1 MVQGGL
7 RRGLTAMGV
16 VTKPSNNL
24 RSECKWLKENNS
36 LQDDKQLALKVINS
50 NALNKRPRLDRVS
63 QDTSTSSITPLSSFS
78 KNTQLQQRESQSP
91 SKQKRPIPTAPRQVL
106 NYSTQKRDRNEL
118 QCLLIQCLKS
128 QNKMLLQR
136 CRISESTS
144 LSEDAKRTQIAHRII
159 PELSKV
165 MSQMA
170 ALEEEL
176 SNFSQINDTSTD
188 NTHSTAIPSPEEINP
203 AGEILE
209 APKPVTAGS
218 LSFSSNPVQS
228 ELVQVLEDDEN
239 DDMEPIVVSQKDQR
253 KTPAMTPLSQQES
266 ESEQSKRSNSRNL
279 RNRENSVNYKIP
291 EHDDPF
297 DYVMGVTEDNREAS
311 DITMD
316 AENDV
321 GSNYLKSDDQIEDEV
336 HQSDLDFVVMD
347 EDAHDSVDRS
357 YQASQLVALS
367 ESQRQEIENDSIE
380 MILSSPQMKETQSSH
395 TGENVERI
403 DLIEDDFEKDQIVED
418 TIMNEY
424 EGAPFVRNM
433 NANLSHSD
441 LELIVSEE
449 NEEEGAEA
457 ISDSDLE
464 KFDEERENRA
474 QVTDIKELD
483 DDLKIINERKLE
495 EEDFLPTPIMVKQ
508 ENPPELIPK
517 IHNTLDNLD
526 DDDDD
531 LLRDIARGDQ
541 NKTVLNQPQPRYPW
555 SDEVDHRLHQ
565 NFGLRSFRRNQLQA
579 VNSTLAGKDV
589 FVLMPTG
596 GGKSLCYQLPAIV
609 KSGKTRG
616 TTIVISPLISLM
628 QDQVEHL
635 LNNNIKA
642 SMFSSRST
650 ADQRR
655 QTFNLFIHGL
665 LDLVYISP
673 EMISASEQCKKGI
686 KKLHSDGKLARIVV
700 DEAHCV
706 SNWGHDFRPDY
717 KELKYFKR
725 TYPHVPMMALTAT
738 ASEQVRLDVIHNL
751 ELKDPVF
758 LKQSFN
764 RTNLFYGVVRK
775 TKQTIAEICDSIN
788 TRFVN
793 QTGIIYCHSKNSCEQ
808 TAIQI
813 QRNGIKCA
821 FYHAGMEPEERLD
834 IQRAWQN
841 DELQVICATIAF
853 GMGIDKPDVR
863 FVYHYTVPRTLEGYY
878 QETGRAGRD
887 GKPSFCITYYTFRD
901 VRAIQTM
908 IQKDKNLDKDN
919 KEKHLNKLQNVM
931 MYCENGIDCRRKLV
945 LSYFNEEFDAK
956 DCHKN
961 CDNCCNSFKVA
972 TEQRDVTEDAKKIVN
987 LVNELQDSR
996 VTLIYCQDIFKG
1008 SRSSK
1013 IVQAGHTE
1021 LEYHAAGK
1029 SLPKSDVE
1037 RIFFQL
1043 INLGILAEYSIV
1055 NNSGFASNYVKLGK
1069 RARELLRGTLP
1080 VQMQFNVTNSRPNSG
1095 LDSSV
1100 PPSLPSTSRIN
1111 GKTVSSGGTNKRD
1124 NQSVEPISLNNEDEW
1139 KSTQE
1144 LSELTH
1150 AYEALKETS
1159 MNAGYRMNPPV
1170 TNFLPD
1176 SALRKLVKMLPLS
1189 ESEFSSIPEIGLR
1202 HAKKF
1207 KVFKKTILELR
1218 RRRNNLG
1225 NFGSGNDINTSNSIV
1240 LSEGSLPDNS
1250 AIASKFSA
1258 IDFAE
1263 SQKNEEIIKQIRM
1276 SQQKPIRPAGR
1287 VSRPTYTKN
1296 RYKRRR

>member
-1 MVQGGL
+1 MSMVS
-7 RRGLTAMGV
+7 
-16 VTKPSNNL
+16 KPSNNL
-24 RSECKWLKENNS
+24 RSECKWLKETNS
-36 LQDDKQLALKVINS
+36 LQEEKELALKVINS
-50 NALNKRPRLDRVS
+50 NTLNKRPRVDKVS
-63 QDTSTSSITPLSSFS
+63 QETSVSSITPLSSF
-78 KNTQLQQRESQSP
+78 NNDTQLPQRESQSQ
-91 SKQKRPIPTAPRQVL
+91 SKQKQPPLPTAPRQVP
-106 NYSTQKRDRNEL
+106 NYSTQRRDRSEL
-118 QCLLIQCLKS
+118 QRLLIGCLKS
-128 QNKMLLQR
+128 QNKLLLRR

-144 LSEDAKRTQIAHRII
+144 LSEDAKRTQIVDGIK
-159 PELSKV
+159 PELSKL
-165 MSQMA
+165 MSQMTT
-170 ALEEEL
+170 LEEEL
-176 SNFSQINDTSTD
+176 DILSQSNDTNLSTD
-188 NTHSTAIPSPEEINP
+188 RTHSTVIPSPEEMNP
-203 AGEILE
+203 GDEISAAPEPAATE
-209 APKPVTAGS
+209 ALLFSSKPVQ
-218 LSFSSNPVQS
+218 N
-228 ELVQVLEDDEN
+228 ELVQVLEEDD
-239 DDMEPIVVSQKDQR
+239 DDMEPMIVSQKDQQR
-253 KTPAMTPLSQQES
+253 ASTMTPLSQQES
-266 ESEQSKRSNSRNL
+266 ESEQARRSIAARNL
-279 RNRENSVNYKIP
+279 RNRENNVNYRIP
-291 EHDDPF
+291 DHDDPF
-297 DYVMGVTEDNREAS
+297 DYVMGVAENHGEAS
-311 DITMD
+311 DVTMD
-316 AENDV
+316 AEDDID
-321 GSNYLKSDDQIEDEV
+321 SNYLKSDDGTENKVD
-336 HQSDLDFVVMD
+336 QSDLDFVVMD
-347 EDAHDSVDRS
+347 EEARDSIDRS
-357 YQASQLVALS
+357 YQDSQWPGLS
-367 ESQRQEIENDSIE
+367 ESQKQDIENDSIE
-380 MILSSPQMKETQSSH
+380 MILSSPQPKMTQTSPAD
-395 TGENVERI
+395 ENVERI

-418 TIMNEY
+418 TMMNDY
-424 EGAPFVRNM
+424 GVAPFVRNM
-433 NANLSHSD
+433 NANLSNSD
-441 LELIVSEE
+441 LELIVSEG
-449 NEEEGAEA
+449 NEEEEAEA

-474 QVTDIKELD
+474 QVPDIKELD

-508 ENPPELIPK
+508 ENPPELITK
-517 IHNTLDNLD
+517 IHKSQDILD

-531 LLRDIARGDQ
+531 LLRDIAKGDQ
-541 NKTVLNQPQPRYPW
+541 DKAVVHQPQPRYAW
-555 SDEVDHRLHQ
+555 SDEVDYRLHQ
-565 NFGLRSFRRNQLQA
+565 SFGLRSFRPNQLQA

-642 SMFSSRST
+642 SMFSSRGT

-665 LDLVYISP
+665 LDLIYISP
-673 EMISASEQCKKGI
+673 EMISASEQCKRGI
-686 KKLHSDGKLARIVV
+686 KKLHNDGKLARIVV

-725 TYPHVPMMALTAT
+725 EYPHVPMMALTAT

-764 RTNLFYGVVRK
+764 RKNLFYGVVRK
-775 TKQTIAEICDSIN
+775 TKNTIAEICESIN
-788 TRFVN
+788 TRFAN

-808 TAIQI
+808 TAAQI
-813 QRNGIKCA
+813 QRNGIRCA
-821 FYHAGMEPEERLD
+821 FYHAGMEPDERSD
-834 IQRAWQN
+834 VQRAWQN
-841 DELQVICATIAF
+841 DDLQVICATVAF
-853 GMGIDKPDVR
+853 GMGIDKADVR

-901 VRAIQTM
+901 VRSIQTM

-931 MYCENGIDCRRKLV
+931 MYCENGLDCRRKLV

-972 TEQRDVTEDAKKIVN
+972 TEQRDVTEDAKKIVK
-987 LVNELQDSR
+987 LVDELQDSR

-1021 LEYHAAGK
+1021 LEFHGAGK
-1029 SLPKSDVE
+1029 SMPKSDVE

-1043 INLGILAEYSIV
+1043 INLGILAEYPIV

-1069 RARELLRGTLP
+1069 RARELLRGALP
-1080 VQMQFNVTNSRPNSG
+1080 VQMQFNMSSSRPNSG
-1095 LDSSV
+1095 LDSNAL
-1100 PPSLPSTSRIN
+1100 PPSSSTSRISSR
-1111 GKTVSSGGTNKRD
+1111 TVNLGGNKRD
-1124 NQSVEPISLNNEDEW
+1124 NHTVEPISLNNENEW

-1150 AYEALKETS
+1150 AYETLKEAS

-1170 TNFLPD
+1170 TNFIPD
-1176 SALRKLVKMLPLS
+1176 AALRKLAKKLPIS
-1189 ESEFSSIPEIGLR
+1189 ESEFSSMPEIGPR

-1207 KVFKKTILELR
+1207 KVFRKTIMELR
-1218 RRRNNLG
+1218 RRRSNLG
-1225 NFGSGNDINTSNSIV
+1225 GGNDINASNSIV

-1250 AIASKFSA
+1250 VVASRFIAMDS
-1258 IDFAE
+1258 AE
-1263 SQKNEEIIKQIRM
+1263 SQQNEEIIRQIRM
-1276 SQQKPIRPAGR
+1276 SQQRSTQPSQPSQRTGR
-1287 VSRPTYTKN
+1287 ASKSSYSKKRF
-1296 RYKRRR
+1296 KRRG

>member
-1 MVQGGL
+1 MS
-7 RRGLTAMGV
+7 M

-24 RSECKWLKENNS
+24 RSECKWLKETSS
-36 LQDDKQLALKVINS
+36 LQEDKELALRVIN
-50 NALNKRPRLDRVS
+50 NNTLNKRPRVDRVS
-63 QDTSTSSITPLSSFS
+63 QEALTSSITPSSSFS
-78 KNTQLQQRESQSP
+78 KDTQSQQRESQSQ
-91 SKQKRPIPTAPRQVL
+91 SKQKQRPLPTAPRQVP
-106 NYSTQKRDRNEL
+106 NYLTQRRDRNEL
-118 QCLLIQCLKS
+118 QCLLIRCLKS
-128 QNKMLLQR
+128 QNRLLLQR

-144 LSEDAKRTQIAHRII
+144 LSEDAKRTQIVNGIK
-159 PELSKV
+159 PELSRL

-176 SNFSQINDTSTD
+176 DSPSQANDKNSSTD
-188 NTHSTAIPSPEEINP
+188 HTHSTVIASPEEMNP
-203 AGEILE
+203 VSEILE
-209 APKPVTAGS
+209 APEPVAAKD
-218 LSFSSNPVQS
+218 LSFSSKPAPN
-228 ELVQVLEDDEN
+228 ELVQVLEEDDDD
-239 DDMEPIVVSQKDQR
+239 DDMEPIIVSQKDQPR
-253 KTPAMTPLSQQES
+253 TPTMTPLSQHES
-266 ESEQSKRSNSRNL
+266 ESEQHQRNMAIRNL
-279 RNRENSVNYKIP
+279 RNRENNVNYRIP

-311 DITMD
+311 DDTMD
-316 AENDV
+316 AEDDD
-321 GSNYLKSDDQIEDEV
+321 GSNYLSSDEEVEDKA

-347 EDAHDSVDRS
+347 QDARDSIDRS
-357 YQASQLVALS
+357 YQDSQLPALS
-367 ESQRQEIENDSIE
+367 ESQRQDIENDSIE
-380 MILSSPQMKETQSSH
+380 MILSSPQPKRTETSPA
-395 TGENVERI
+395 GKNVERI

-418 TIMNEY
+418 TMINDY
-424 EGAPFVRNM
+424 GDTPFVRNL
-433 NANLSHSD
+433 NANLSNSD
-441 LELIVSEE
+441 LELIVSED
-449 NEEEGAEA
+449 NEEEEAEA

-474 QVTDIKELD
+474 QVPDIKELD

-508 ENPPELIPK
+508 ENPLELTTK
-517 IHNTLDNLD
+517 MHKSQDSLDE
-526 DDDDD
+526 DDDD
-531 LLRDIARGDQ
+531 LLRDIAKGDQ
-541 NKTVLNQPQPRYPW
+541 DKVIVNQPRYPW
-555 SDEVDHRLHQ
+555 SDEVDHRLRQ
-565 NFGLRSFRRNQLQA
+565 NFGLKCFRPNQLQA

-665 LDLVYISP
+665 LDLIYISP

-725 TYPHVPMMALTAT
+725 TYPNVPMMALTAT

-775 TKQTIAEICDSIN
+775 TKHTIAEICDSIN
-788 TRFVN
+788 TRFAN

-808 TAIQI
+808 TAAQI

-841 DELQVICATIAF
+841 DDLQVICATVAF

-931 MYCENGIDCRRKLV
+931 MFCENGIDCRRKLV

-972 TEQRDVTEDAKKIVN
+972 TEQRDVTEDAKKIVK
-987 LVNELQDSR
+987 LVSELQDSR

-1029 SLPKSDVE
+1029 SMPKSDVE

-1069 RARELLRGTLP
+1069 RAHELLRGTLP
-1080 VQMQFNVTNSRPNSG
+1080 VQMQFNVSNSRPNSG
-1095 LDSSV
+1095 LDSNA
-1100 PPSLPSTSRIN
+1100 PPSLTSASRSYTKAIN
-1111 GKTVSSGGTNKRD
+1111 SGSNNRE
-1124 NQSVEPISLNNEDEW
+1124 NQTVEPISLNNENEW

-1150 AYEALKETS
+1150 AYETLKEAS

-1170 TNFLPD
+1170 TNFIPD
-1176 SALRKLVKMLPLS
+1176 AALRKLAKMLPIS
-1189 ESEFSSIPEIGLR
+1189 ESEFSSISEIGPR

-1207 KVFKKTILELR
+1207 KVFRKTIMELKR
-1218 RRRNNLG
+1218 RRSNLAG
-1225 NFGSGNDINTSNSIV
+1225 GNDITASNSIV

-1250 AIASKFSA
+1250 AIAFKFSA
-1258 IDFAE
+1258 MDFAE
-1263 SQKNEEIIKQIRM
+1263 SQQNEEIIKQIRM
-1276 SQQKPIRPAGR
+1276 SQQRPARPARPTRPAGR
-1287 VSRPTYTKN
+1287 VSRPAYSKN
-1296 RYKRRR
+1296 RYKRRT